1 MLEEPRFEDDYQPR
15 QVAAARRVIIDVMQV
30 LAAFKDCLVLVGGWL
45 PDLVIGYADESHIG
59 SIDVD
64 LALDVDKLNE
74 GRYADML
81 KLLLSTKRYRQG
93 DKEFQFVTEV
103 DLKDGDDKVLVE
115 VEFLAPKEVKTK
127 ENKPRLLEGFR
138 VLKADGCA
146 AAFQSPLD
154 HKIKGEMVSGARN
167 TVSLQVASVPDF
179 LVMKA
184 FALIGRDKPKD
195 AYDICYCLDHYTGGI
210 AELGEGWRSRI
221 EDEDIVKAIGYLK
234 EKFETVSSYGT
245 MQVVEFHNESDEE
258 TRKQQARRAYE
269 LVTYF
274 LDKVTDGDMT

>member
-30 LAAFKDCLVLVGGWL
+30 LASFKDCLVLVGGWV
-45 PDLVIGYADESHIG
+45 PDLVIGDADEPHIG

-64 LALDVDKLNE
+64 LALDVDKLNK

-103 DLKDGDDKVLVE
+103 DLKDGDDKVLVG
-115 VEFLAPKEVKTK
+115 VEFLAPKEIKTK
-127 ENKPRLLEGFR
+127 KNKPRLLEGFR

-154 HKIKGEMVSGARN
+154 HKIKGEMVSGATN

-179 LVMKA
+179 IVMKA
-184 FALIGRDKPKD
+184 FALNGRDKPKD
-195 AYDICYCLDHYTGGI
+195 SYDICYCLDHYAGGI
-210 AELGEGWRSRI
+210 AELVEGWRSRI

-258 TRKQQARRAYE
+258 TREQQARRAYE
-269 LVTYF
+269 LVNEF
-274 LDKVTDGDMT
+274 LDKVTEEDMI